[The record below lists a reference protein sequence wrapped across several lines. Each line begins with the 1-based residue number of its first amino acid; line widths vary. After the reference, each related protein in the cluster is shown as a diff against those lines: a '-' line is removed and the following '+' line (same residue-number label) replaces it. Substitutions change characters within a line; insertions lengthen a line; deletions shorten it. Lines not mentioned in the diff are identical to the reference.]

1 MLPQKKPY
9 SAVTVTIENL
19 TAESCPLEDLS
30 GVPDLVE
37 VIKLQATGPIEAA
50 RAIRKKLK
58 YGTVHRQIRSLV
70 LLDALIQNAGSTFQR
85 SFADEPLLE
94 RLRVCGT
101 SDLSNQAVRNKC
113 ADLFYEWAKYAN
125 TPGLERVARLHRE
138 LPKRKV
144 AITQERSKVIQET
157 NNPFGDD
164 EEEEEAEERARALAQ
179 RQEAAVPS
187 SSSASAAPPNTK
199 AQDVWSRM
207 AAAMDG
213 KTKKSSSS
221 ASKSGGGH
229 KTRGNKPKPFN
240 FEKEKDKMSMLTAEA
255 IITSAALMDCLEVIN
270 REAERVSENPTAF
283 QHFTTCRILRRKLL
297 RYIHLVENE
306 EWLARVLLANDKL
319 VLALMAYEQLDRSIE
334 ADSDSD
340 DELAEQAHRYR
351 MMTEKAQQD
360 REVGGH
366 VSSRSQDVGS
376 AEGTDASAPP
386 KPPRPAV
393 PLRPAV
399 PPRRPHAPPI
409 NDDKHDDDHDGNN
422 DDDDDDD
429 DENPF
434 GDENFISTP
443 SIERD
448 EPRWQ

>member
-221 ASKSGGGH
+221 ASKSGSGH

-366 VSSRSQDVGS
+366 VGSRSQDIGS

-393 PLRPAV
+393 SLRPAV

-409 NDDKHDDDHDGNN
+409 NDDKHDDDHDGN
-422 DDDDDDD
+422 DDD

>member
-1 MLPQKKPY
+1 MFHSKKPY

-58 YGTVHRQIRSLV
+58 YGTVHRQIRALV

-85 SFADEPLLE
+85 SFADESLLE

-113 ADLFYEWAKYAN
+113 ADLFYEWAKYAK

-144 AITQERSKVIQET
+144 AITQERSKVIQDT

-179 RQEAAVPS
+179 RQEAAGPS
-187 SSSASAAPPNTK
+187 SSSVSAAPAPAPNSK

-213 KTKKSSSS
+213 KTKKASSS
-221 ASKSGGGH
+221 ASKSGSGH
-229 KTRGNKPKPFN
+229 KSRGNKPKPFN

-340 DELAEQAHRYR
+340 DELAEQVHRYR
-351 MMTEKAQQD
+351 MMTEKAQQE

-366 VSSRSQDVGS
+366 VGSLSQDFGS
-376 AEGTDASAPP
+376 MEGTDASVPP
-386 KPPRPAV
+386 KPP
-393 PLRPAV
+393 RPAV
-399 PPRRPHAPPI
+399 PPRRPHAPPT
-409 NDDKHDDDHDGNN
+409 NDNKHDDDHDGND

>member
-1 MLPQKKPY
+1 MPPQKKPY

-113 ADLFYEWAKYAN
+113 ADLFYEWAKYAK

-179 RQEAAVPS
+179 RQEAVAPS
-187 SSSASAAPPNTK
+187 SSSASAAPAAAPNPK

-221 ASKSGGGH
+221 ASKSGSGH
-229 KTRGNKPKPFN
+229 KTRGNKSKPFN
-240 FEKEKDKMSMLTAEA
+240 FDKEKDKMSMLTAEA

-297 RYIHLVENE
+297 RYIYLVENE

-360 REVGGH
+360 REAGGH
-366 VSSRSQDVGS
+366 VDSRSQDVGS

-386 KPPRPAV
+386 KPS
-393 PLRPAV
+393 RPAV
-399 PPRRPHAPPI
+399 PPRRPHAPPT
-409 NDDKHDDDHDGNN
+409 NDDKHDDDDDDYDD

-434 GDENFISTP
+434 GDKNFISTP

>member
-221 ASKSGGGH
+221 ASKSGSGH
-229 KTRGNKPKPFN
+229 KTRGNNKPFN

-366 VSSRSQDVGS
+366 VSSRSEDVGS
-376 AEGTDASAPP
+376 PEGTDASAPP

-409 NDDKHDDDHDGNN
+409 NDDKHDDDHDGN
-422 DDDDDDD
+422 DDDDVDDD